1 MQPLGS
7 SMHLHHAGVHSP
19 PHVPNPAHA
28 MLHACACSAKRV
40 VFSRAYINFTNP
52 DSVLEFKQAFDGHLF
67 VGTKGNQYRCAVEYA
82 PYQKMPVAAAKK
94 DPRDGTIV
102 KGEQ

>member
-1 MQPLGS
+1 
-7 SMHLHHAGVHSP
+7 
-19 PHVPNPAHA
+19 

-52 DSVLEFKQAFDGHLF
+52 DSVPEFKQAFDGHLF

-102 KGEQ
+102 KGKLQACPLLHSCLSHRPVTSQS

>member
-7 SMHLHHAGVHSP
+7 SMRLHHASVHALP
-19 PHVPNPAHA
+19 ACTDHAHA

-52 DSVLEFKQAFDGHLF
+52 DSVPEFKQAFDGHLF

-82 PYQKMPVAAAKK
+82 PYQKTPVAAAKK